1 MIEDNVVA
9 AFHLMWGKF
18 PEAVMLIH
26 KSREILA
33 VNEEAKKLGRTP
45 GMKCSQIGPPEGHR
59 ICQANKALA
68 EQQAK
73 YVKYIKADGS
83 GKELIGVWLPLA
95 DGSDR
100 YVHFSIGNVINVK
113 IKEEEPAAW

>member
-1 MIEDNVVA
+1 MVEEKVIN

-18 PEAVMLIH
+18 PEAVMLVH

-33 VNEEAKKLGRTP
+33 VNEAAEKLGRVP

-73 YVKYIKADGS
+73 YVKYLKLDGG
-83 GKELIGVWLPLA
+83 GKELIGVWSPLA
-95 DGSDR
+95 DGSDV
-100 YVHFSIGNVINVK
+100 YVHFSIGNVLS
-113 IKEEEPAAW
+113 